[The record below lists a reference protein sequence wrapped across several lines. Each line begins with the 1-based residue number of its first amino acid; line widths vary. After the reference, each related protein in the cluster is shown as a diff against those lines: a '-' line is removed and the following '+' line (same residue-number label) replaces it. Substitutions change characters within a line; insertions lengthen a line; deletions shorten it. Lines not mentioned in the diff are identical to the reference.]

1 MKHHIT
7 SLTRP
12 IRKIEATI
20 AAAIFLSALAGCS
33 SSAEKAAE
41 SELLAQQY
49 LDQRN
54 FYEARKTINEAISER
69 DDLASLH
76 LLKGRIS
83 LASGRPRDA
92 FLAYSDALS
101 LEATNPEALQAVS
114 QLGLQTGY
122 LREAER
128 AADTMLSFSPE
139 LPEALLT
146 KGLVALVRRKH
157 DKALEFAERIL
168 RARPGDEAGTI
179 LKARTLA
186 LTGTP
191 TEALDLLQNSATN
204 ENYTEGV
211 DMTLIELYRDT
222 GNLAEMKATF
232 KRLLK
237 RRPENMGFRLD
248 YANTL
253 YKSGDTAE
261 ARALIEEMLR
271 NNIDEKLALTMM
283 TDLWHEYEDDPMD
296 TDLVAFLSKEGS
308 LESRIEIAGYLL
320 TVGRPSQ
327 ALTILRSVSSGFWPQ
342 ARALYARALYATGDT
357 DKANDMA
364 AALLEEDETNANAL
378 LVRTQQ
384 HLAERDFAQ
393 AVNDAQIIVRDNP
406 KFVDGYLNLVDV
418 YLAKNDNAGVKRVFA
433 DAAKLLPQ
441 DPTLFKA
448 YTQFLLDNGD
458 RVRAVSAARAYA
470 RDTSASIS
478 AWRLYRDTC
487 QKAAIDRCI
496 AEANQGEQVAN
507 LIYAVDLPPG
517 TPPTRGLFGRLK

>member
-1 MKHHIT
+1 MKNNII

-12 IRKIEATI
+12 IRRIEATI
-20 AAAIFLSALAGCS
+20 AAAIFLSTLTGCN
-33 SSAEKAAE
+33 SSAENSAE
-41 SELLAQQY
+41 SALLAQQY

-54 FYEARKTINEAISER
+54 FYEARKAINEAITER
-69 DDLASLH
+69 DDLAGLH
-76 LLKGRIS
+76 LLKGRIA
-83 LASGRPRDA
+83 LASGSPRDA

-122 LREAER
+122 LREAEG

-146 KGLVALVRRKH
+146 KGLVALIRRKH

-168 RARPGDEAGTI
+168 STRPGDEAGTI

-191 TEALDLLQNSATN
+191 TEALDLLQNSAIN
-204 ENYTEGV
+204 GSYTEGV

-222 GNLAEMKATF
+222 SNLAEMKATF
-232 KRLLK
+232 KRLIK

-271 NNIDEKLALTMM
+271 NNLDQKLALTMM
-283 TDLWHEYEDDPMD
+283 TDLWHEYDDNPID
-296 TDLVAFLSKEGS
+296 ADLFAFLSKDGS
-308 LESRIEIAGYLL
+308 LESRMEIASYLL
-320 TVGRPSQ
+320 TVGKPAQ

-342 ARALYARALYATGDT
+342 ARALYARALYETGDT

-364 AALLEEDETNANAL
+364 VALLAEDETNSNAL
-378 LVRTQQ
+378 LVRTQRNI
-384 HLAERDFAQ
+384 AEQDFAQ

-406 KFVDGYLNLVDV
+406 KFLDGYLNLIDV
-418 YLAKNDNAGVKRVFA
+418 YLAKNNNAGVKRVFA

-441 DPTLFKA
+441 DPILFKA
-448 YTQFLLDNGD
+448 YTEFLIDNGD

-487 QKAAIDRCI
+487 QKAGIERCI
-496 AEANQGEQVAN
+496 AEANQGEQIAN